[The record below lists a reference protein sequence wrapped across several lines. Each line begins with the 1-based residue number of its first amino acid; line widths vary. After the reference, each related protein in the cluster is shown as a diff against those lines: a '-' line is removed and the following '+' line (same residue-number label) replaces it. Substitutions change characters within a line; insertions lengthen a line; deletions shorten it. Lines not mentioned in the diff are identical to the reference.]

1 MRMGEFYT
9 NEDTG
14 TLSAIFLETYKKDF
28 FTNIAGPVPAPG
40 RLVRMKIVRY

>member
-40 RLVRMKIVRY
+40 LLVRMKIVRY